1 MFLHIFLTLRPNS
14 LHLTL
19 NLSIMASET
28 TRRSQATPMKDA
40 IEAFLK
46 TFDLKT
52 RFNETYLIAF
62 WGRMMGPTIAS
73 RTKEIY
79 VKNRILY
86 LRIDSSPLRQ
96 ELFMAKTK
104 LLDLINKDVG
114 ESVVDDVVFL

>member
-1 MFLHIFLTLRPNS
+1 
-14 LHLTL
+14 
-19 NLSIMASET
+19 MASET
-28 TRRSQATPMKDA
+28 TRRLQATPMKEA

-79 VKNRILY
+79 VKNRVLY

>member
-1 MFLHIFLTLRPNS
+1 
-14 LHLTL
+14 
-19 NLSIMASET
+19 MASKT
-28 TRRSQATPMKDA
+28 TRRLQATPMKEA

-46 TFDLKT
+46 AFDLKT

-79 VKNRILY
+79 VKNRVLY

-114 ESVVDDVVFL
+114 ESVVDDVVIL

>member
-1 MFLHIFLTLRPNS
+1 
-14 LHLTL
+14 
-19 NLSIMASET
+19 MASET

-79 VKNRILY
+79 VRNRVLY

>member
-1 MFLHIFLTLRPNS
+1 
-14 LHLTL
+14 
-19 NLSIMASET
+19 MASET
-28 TRRSQATPMKDA
+28 TRRSQATPMNEA

-62 WGRMMGPTIAS
+62 WGRIMGPSIAS

-79 VKNRILY
+79 VKNRDLY

>member
-1 MFLHIFLTLRPNS
+1 
-14 LHLTL
+14 
-19 NLSIMASET
+19 MASET
-28 TRRSQATPMKDA
+28 TRRLQATPMKEA

-46 TFDLKT
+46 AFDLKT

-79 VKNRILY
+79 VKNRVLN

-114 ESVVDDVVFL
+114 ESVVDDVLFL